1 MSTKTFNHPTLG
13 EIRGSILVPGVTT
26 FRNVQYGS
34 LPYGRFT
41 QSVLRES
48 LAKKGEVYDATEP
61 G

>member
-13 EIRGSILVPGVTT
+13 DIKGSIQVSGVTT
-26 FRNVQYGS
+26 FRNVQYGT

-41 QSVLRES
+41 QCVLRDN
-48 LAKKGEVYDATEP
+48 LAKNGEVYDATKP

>member
-1 MSTKTFNHPTLG
+1 MSTKTLNHPTLG
-13 EIRGSILVPGVTT
+13 DIKGSVLVPGVTT

-48 LAKKGEVYDATEP
+48 LAKEGEVYDATKP